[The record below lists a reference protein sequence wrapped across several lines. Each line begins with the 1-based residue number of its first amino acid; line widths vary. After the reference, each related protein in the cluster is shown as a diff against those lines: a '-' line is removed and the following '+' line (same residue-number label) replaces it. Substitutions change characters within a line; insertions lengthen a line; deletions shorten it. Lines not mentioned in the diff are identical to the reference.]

1 MVGGREGFILPLCR
15 AVRKGAR
22 ERKGGGGDGAVM
34 NGTKKGGREKR
45 GIKIGLIGIRVRP
58 PCSSSSPPRFLCAAP
73 APRRVER

>member
-1 MVGGREGFILPLCR
+1 MSCREEGSEGEKRGR
-15 AVRKGAR
+15 
-22 ERKGGGGDGAVM
+22 GDGAVM

-58 PCSSSSPPRFLCAAP
+58 PCSSSSPPPFLCAAP